1 MLRTTLVGSYPRVS
15 DRSLPVNLRQMLH
28 QHDRGEIKD
37 IELEHAYQATIA
49 RVVKEQEEASI
60 DLLTDGQI
68 RWDDLL
74 TPLTRQLEGAHA
86 GGLLRWFD
94 NNVYYRHPVIEGPLR
109 WRGPATVA
117 DYRVAA
123 TAATRPVKA
132 VLPGPIT
139 YASLAEDRFYRDF
152 DRLALA
158 VAGALHEEAQALAA
172 AGAPWIQIDE
182 PSLGGRPA
190 AVQLARTC
198 VQTITKDVKTKF
210 ALATYF
216 RPIDGIYPALR
227 TFPVD
232 ALQIDVMDRPDQLD
246 LVLQNPPPGDIVL
259 GCMDARNTRLEERD
273 RLARLLE
280 RAAEKLGADRLW
292 ASPNAGL
299 EFLPHATAQH
309 KVARLAEAVAAV
321 NGKPAELEA
330 R

>member
-1 MLRTTLVGSYPRVS
+1 MVRTTLVGNYPRVS

-37 IELEHAYQATIA
+37 IELERGYQATITRA
-49 RVVKEQEEASI
+49 VKEQEAAGI

-74 TPLTRQLEGAHA
+74 TPLTRQLDGAQA

-123 TAATRPVKA
+123 AATTRPVKA
-132 VLPGPIT
+132 VLPGPVT
-139 YASLAEDRFYRDF
+139 YASLSEDRFYKDF
-152 DRLALA
+152 ERLAQA

-182 PSLGGRPA
+182 PALGGRPS
-190 AVQLARTC
+190 AVDLARTLLE
-198 VQTITKDVKTKF
+198 TITKGVKAKF

-216 RPIDGIYPALR
+216 KPIDGIYAALR

-232 ALQIDVMDRPDQLD
+232 ALQIDVVDRPDQLD
-246 LVLQNPPPGDIVL
+246 LLIRNPPKGDIVL
-259 GCMDARNTRLEERD
+259 GWVDARNTRLEDRD
-273 RLARLLE
+273 QLTRLLE
-280 RAAEKLGADRLW
+280 GAAEKLGADRLW

-299 EFLPHATAQH
+299 EFLPHATALQ
-309 KVARLAEAVAAV
+309 KMARLAEAVAAV
-321 NGKPAELEA
+321 NGKTAELEA